1 MESQILPK
9 GLWKVLKRDAKCPFC
24 GQPLT
29 YKKTNSKR
37 LMECQNP
44 SCPLIH
50 IVCNRGGSPKVVF
63 DTVLVSPLKAPNQE
77 GETFKGRPAFSPSY
91 ISVHL
96 EANP

>member
-44 SCPLIH
+44 SCRLFTLFVIG
-50 IVCNRGGSPKVVF
+50 VGVKFVF
-63 DTVLVSPLKAPNQE
+63 DTVMVSPLKAPNESGGDLQ
-77 GETFKGRPAFSPSY
+77 RS
-91 ISVHL
+91 L
-96 EANP
+96 